1 MWPDLWKER
10 TPLFILAPLRV
21 CCGYLALAAG
31 LGKVG
36 AGWLG
41 QPLLRD
47 RLEPMLAAARTSHAT
62 DPFSPSLVGRIL
74 GHVLGHALAYSRLV
88 ALVELVG
95 GAALLVGLCSRYAA
109 LALWVL
115 ALAFLLGGGTA
126 LLDNALLLQGAALL
140 TLSLCSSGRALGVD
154 GLLRPHLPAWLT

>member
-1 MWPDLWKER
+1 MWPDLWTER
-10 TPLFILAPLRV
+10 TPLIILTPLRV
-21 CCGYLALAAG
+21 CCGYLALSTG
-31 LGKVG
+31 IGKVG
-36 AGWLG
+36 AGWLT
-41 QPLLRD
+41 QPLLRE
-47 RLEPMLAAARTSHAT
+47 RLEPMLAAARTSYA
-62 DPFSPSLVGRIL
+62 PEFLQRFL

-88 ALVELVG
+88 ALVELIG

-115 ALAFLLGGGTA
+115 ALGFLLGSGAA
-126 LLDNALLLQGAALL
+126 LLDNTLLLQGAALL